1 MNPVSAALL
10 QKLRRNFVATL
21 PQDIPYTIA
30 AEKYKA
36 EEFVGSAEAT
46 LQVKESEKVYSDVK
60 GGGKQ
65 IPRVHLNGVDVS
77 DGITVASGI
86 YEEVGTP
93 LMNKVAFLT
102 RKMALLGPMGSMTS
116 VHSASGSAVS
126 RLSQKSN
133 RKSMTSLY
141 DKISRNFSF
150 FESSSIH
157 SLGNNKPNKN
167 KRQRSVSDVI
177 SPKLEDLSSDK
188 TSEDAVSDA
197 GLDWNSISQLIEKRR
212 LSTIDENLNS
222 PNVTLASHKVIEEK
236 QHVKFLF
243 KESDEDIYSRKRSQA
258 ELSKSPK
265 SQEEVVDSSKF
276 TKPIFV

>member
-1 MNPVSAALL
+1 MFLVL
-10 QKLRRNFVATL
+10 QEQWWGGRW
-21 PQDIPYTIA
+21 
-30 AEKYKA
+30 
-36 EEFVGSAEAT
+36 SAEAT
-46 LQVKESEKVYSDVK
+46 LQVKESEKVYSDVR
-60 GGGKQ
+60 GKQ
-65 IPRVHLNGVDVS
+65 IPRVHLNGVDVG
-77 DGITVASGI
+77 DGMTVASGI

-93 LMNKVAFLT
+93 LMNKVALLT

-133 RKSMTSLY
+133 RKSMTLLY

-212 LSTIDENLNS
+212 LSTIDENLDS

-243 KESDEDIYSRKRSQA
+243 KEADEDLYSRKRSQA
-258 ELSKSPK
+258 EVSK
-265 SQEEVVDSSKF
+265 SQEEVV
-276 TKPIFV
+276 